1 MMNVMVIV
9 DGLLWLCRTLHENR
23 KNASIFVLFVACRRR
38 LPFDGS
44 VPALLPLWLIVP
56 LFQHSLEVLNVVEW
70 RLSLGL
76 AA

>member
-1 MMNVMVIV
+1 MNYAMVIV
-9 DGLLWLCRTLHENR
+9 GGLWWLDWTIDENR
-23 KNASIFVLFVACRRR
+23 KNASIFVLFVECRRR

-56 LFQHSLEVLNVVEW
+56 LFQHSLEVLNVVEG
-70 RLSLGL
+70 RPSLGL